1 MSTSGLSWAQNLIAH
16 TQQTQAQQSQ
26 SIPIETHINAPTGG
40 GGGTGAGGTLAQ
52 RVEVLRFLGSTI
64 ANLVGSYARPT
75 TSSSAF
81 SSTGEDI
88 ESIPQKRH
96 LVSSMSTGAGGT
108 ATGGG
113 QGGGVEM
120 SYSSR
125 IRRALVKTL
134 SGHAIPLPRSMKR
147 VTFNDTLQF
156 HTTTTNRR
164 QPRARFGDEDDEE
177 EEDEDEEDED
187 SSPVLRFFSGG
198 FGAGVTLSA
207 EEPMSTSPTPSVPLL
222 VPGGGKK
229 VKKNRP
235 PSIMPSAR
243 DRRQV
248 QEQDDL
254 EDMAAAAA

>member
-1 MSTSGLSWAQNLIAH
+1 M
-16 TQQTQAQQSQ
+16 
-26 SIPIETHINAPTGG
+26 HINAPTGG
-40 GGGTGAGGTLAQ
+40 GGGTGVGGTLAQ

-108 ATGGG
+108 AAGGG

-156 HTTTTNRR
+156 HTTTTNRH

-207 EEPMSTSPTPSVPLL
+207 EEPMSTSPTPS
-222 VPGGGKK
+222 
-229 VKKNRP
+229 
-235 PSIMPSAR
+235 
-243 DRRQV
+243 
-248 QEQDDL
+248 
-254 EDMAAAAA
+254 